1 MLRQFYLNIYFGL
14 VDLFVLMKFIYEP
27 SSLWILKKLQIHSWF
42 AQVYIHTKHIDTHV
56 SGSTHTPTR
65 TFSCRHIES
74 RVVLVVI
81 SLNLYRVQAA
91 VSVVLVARGSR
102 GQAYVQ
108 REEDRRESA
117 QSGATKH
124 TLVVSVRWQAAVP
137 PTLLLPMESNNG
149 LSERATFRFRRLLC
163 VASFISSLSSTI
175 LGHPSCLVSCL
186 IADRTHLLSIF
197 FIRYLPLLSSL
208 PSPHPNNTASTM
220 SQSVMRAVP
229 QNSLKIY
236 K

>member
-102 GQAYVQ
+102 GRIRTERGRPSRIGA
-108 REEDRRESA
+108 ERRNKTHSRRVRPLT
-117 QSGATKH
+117 SG
-124 TLVVSVRWQAAVP
+124 
-137 PTLLLPMESNNG
+137 
-149 LSERATFRFRRLLC
+149 
-163 VASFISSLSSTI
+163 SSTYTP
-175 LGHPSCLVSCL
+175 LTYGKQQRAFREGHIS
-186 IADRTHLLSIF
+186 F
-197 FIRYLPLLSSL
+197 
-208 PSPHPNNTASTM
+208 
-220 SQSVMRAVP
+220 
-229 QNSLKIY
+229 
-236 K
+236 